1 MKLVYPA
8 IFTPCIEREG
18 YTVEIPDLPGCVT
31 EGKDLVEAIEMG
43 VDAASGWVLSEL
55 EEGNDIPKPS
65 LRENIKLE
73 EPESFISMLVLDID
87 SYAEKYGTRAVTKNI
102 TIPAWL
108 NTYAEKNNINFS
120 KVLQDSLFKIANV
133 EHGEIISKEDFRK
146 AKQIV
151 NNKAV
156 TPPGYKMVDGKIVVD
171 KAEADIIKEAFS
183 NVENGKKL
191 DDELLNAQRK
201 LKELK

>member
-8 IFTPCIEREG
+8 IFIPCIERKG
-18 YTVEIPDLPGCVT
+18 YTVKIPDLLGCVT

-43 VDAASGWVLSEL
+43 VDAASGWILSEL
-55 EEGNDIPKPS
+55 EKGNDIPKPS
-65 LRENIKLE
+65 LREDIKLE
-73 EPESFISMLVLDID
+73 DKNSFINILILDID
-87 SYAEKYGTRAVTKNI
+87 SYAEKYSTKAVRKNI

-120 KVLQDSLFKIANV
+120 KVLQDSLLKIANV
-133 EHGEIISKEDFRK
+133 QHGEIISKEDFRK

-156 TPPGYKMVDGKIVVD
+156 TPPGYKMVDGKLVAD
-171 KAEADIIKEAFS
+171 KAEADIIKEAFE

-191 DDELLNAQRK
+191 EDELLNAQRK

>member
-18 YTVEIPDLPGCVT
+18 YTVEIPDFPGCVT

-87 SYAEKYGTRAVTKNI
+87 SYAEKYGTRAVRKNI

-156 TPPGYKMVDGKIVVD
+156 IPSGYKMVDGKIVVD
-171 KAEADIIKEAFS
+171 KAEADIIKEAFE